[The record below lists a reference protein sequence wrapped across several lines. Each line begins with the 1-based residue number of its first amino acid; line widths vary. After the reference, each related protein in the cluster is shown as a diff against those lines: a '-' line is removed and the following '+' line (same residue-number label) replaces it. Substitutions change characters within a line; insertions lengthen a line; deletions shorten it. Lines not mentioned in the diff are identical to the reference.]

1 MQARLAVLID
11 ADNARADAIDPM
23 LKEIA
28 KFGLAT
34 VKRIYGDWTQP
45 QLGSWKKKLAEH
57 AIQPVQQFGYTTG
70 KNSTDS
76 ALIIDAMDLLYTQRF
91 DGFCLVSSDS
101 DFTKLAVRLRESGLQ
116 VYGFGEQKT
125 PRSLIAAC
133 DKFIYIENLKPSAKA
148 QKAPAMAA
156 EPAAAAAAPK
166 PASRKRAAK
175 SVTPAA
181 SPAPQPATTPAAP
194 AAETKHAIDR
204 ELVALLEDAL
214 EACVDEET
222 GKAHLGHMGQWIS
235 RQKPDF
241 DSRTY
246 GKRRLSDLVKAI
258 DSFAIEE
265 HATADGK
272 SSGIYVSRR

>member
-11 ADNARADAIDPM
+11 ADNARADAIEPM

-34 VKRIYGDWTQP
+34 VKRIYGDWTQA

-133 DKFIYIENLKPSAKA
+133 DKFIYIENLEPSAKA
-148 QKAPAMAA
+148 QKAPAIAA

-175 SVTPAA
+175 SAPPAA
-181 SPAPQPATTPAAP
+181 NPTPQSATTP
-194 AAETKHAIDR
+194 AETKHAIDR

-222 GKAHLGHMGQWIS
+222 GKANLGHMGQWIS

-258 DSFAIEE
+258 DSFTIEE
-265 HATADGK
+265 RATADGK

>member
-34 VKRIYGDWTQP
+34 VKRIYGDWTQA

-133 DKFIYIENLKPSAKA
+133 DKFIYIENLQPSAKT
-148 QKAPAMAA
+148 QKAPATAA
-156 EPAAAAAAPK
+156 DPAAATAAPK
-166 PASRKRAAK
+166 APSRKRAAK
-175 SVTPAA
+175 PAPPAA
-181 SPAPQPATTPAAP
+181 SPAPQSATPPT
-194 AAETKHAIDR
+194 ETKHAIDR

-214 EACVDEET
+214 EACVDEES
-222 GKAHLGHMGQWIS
+222 GKANLGHMGQWIS